1 MVRLP
6 IVTWNSPSHT
16 EANPPHD
23 RLNRDVKSGAVE
35 CFVYDCGGL
44 NNMGGNSLTPQM
56 TTILVIIAAALLLLI
71 TERLRMDVVALL
83 VLISLA
89 LTGLITPTQALSG
102 FSSPAV
108 ITVWAVFI
116 LSGGLSRTGLAMK
129 LGRQIYRLAGK
140 SELQLIFGIMIV
152 AGFMSAFINNVGA
165 AALLLPVVMDLAR
178 RLGIP
183 PSKLL
188 MPLAFATLLGGL
200 TTLIGTPANILI
212 NGLMQELGLGSFGF
226 FEFAYVGLPILLAGI
241 LFMGLIGRRLLPR
254 RDLEKAAAPSPNKNL
269 DDLYSFD
276 ERLFV
281 LKIPSPSPLD
291 GKLLNE
297 SRLGATLGLN
307 VIAIMRHGDT
317 LLAPGPA
324 TPLISGDN
332 LVVEGRLKLLDTLQK
347 SKQFE
352 IASEHFTVQRLISA
366 NVQLAEV
373 EVDRSSKLIGRTLL
387 ESDFRYQYGVN
398 VLAIMREDSAQR
410 TNLQGIVLKAG
421 CKLLVQ
427 GSTEQLAQLESG
439 SDWSTY
445 KSLTYEDAEAAYA
458 LNERLQI
465 LQIPK
470 GSNLIGSSLAESRLA
485 DAYGISVLG
494 IIRDDNLNLMP
505 QPEESI
511 SDEDLLLVEVWPR
524 DLEVIQGLKT
534 LEVDRENMI
543 DFKDLQ
549 STQIGV
555 LEVVLSPHST
565 LAGKTL
571 REIHF
576 REKFGL
582 SVLAI
587 WRGGR
592 AYRSNQRDM
601 SLRFGDALL
610 VYGPKDKFRVLGA
623 EADFLVLTEE
633 AQKPMR
639 LEKAPLAALIMF
651 AVIVPVIFGWLP
663 IEISAIAGAT
673 LMVVTGCLTME
684 EAYQDIEWKAV
695 FLIAGMLPLGIALQ
709 QTGTAEFIAQKV
721 VDLVGGSGE
730 IAILASIFALTAITT
745 QVMPNAAVTVL
756 MAPIALNT
764 ANEFGISLYSM
775 AMLVAIAASA
785 SFMSPIAHAS
795 NSLVM
800 GPGGYRFSDF
810 IKVGAPLTLIVMLV
824 TLLVLPFFW
833 PL

>member
-1 MVRLP
+1 M
-6 IVTWNSPSHT
+6 I
-16 EANPPHD
+16 
-23 RLNRDVKSGAVE
+23 
-35 CFVYDCGGL
+35 
-44 NNMGGNSLTPQM
+44 
-56 TTILVIIAAALLLLI
+56 TILVIIAAALLLLI

-89 LTGLITPTQALSG
+89 LTGLITPVEALSG

-116 LSGGLSRTGLAMK
+116 LSGGLSQTGLAMK

-140 SELQLIFGIMIV
+140 DEIQLIFGIMIV
-152 AGFMSAFINNVGA
+152 AGFMSAFINNVGV
-165 AALLLPVVMDLAR
+165 AALLLPVIMDLAR
-178 RLGIP
+178 RLNIS

-188 MPLAFATLLGGL
+188 MPLAYATLLGGL

-212 NGLMQELGLGSFGF
+212 NGLMQELGLNSFGF
-226 FEFAYVGLPILLAGI
+226 FEFAYVGLPILLVGI
-241 LFMGLIGRRLLPR
+241 VFMGLIGIRLLPR
-254 RDLEKAAAPSPNKNL
+254 RDLEKNASPSQDNNL
-269 DDLYSFD
+269 DDIYSFD

-281 LKIPSPSPLD
+281 LKIPVLSPLD

-324 TPLISGDN
+324 TPLMSGDN
-332 LVVEGRLKLLDTLQK
+332 LVVEGRLELLDNLQK
-347 SKQFE
+347 CRQFE
-352 IASEHFTVQRLISA
+352 LAIEDLTVQRLISA

-387 ESDFRYQYGVN
+387 ESNFRHEYGVN

-410 TNLQGIVLKAG
+410 TNLQSLVLQAG

-427 GSTEQLAQLESG
+427 GSTEQLAQLEIG
-439 SDWSTY
+439 SDWSAY
-445 KSLTYEDAEAAYA
+445 QSLTYEDAEAAYA

-470 GSNLIGSSLAESRLA
+470 GSNLIGSSLAENRLA

-505 QPEESI
+505 QPDERI
-511 SDEDLLLVEVWPR
+511 SDKDLLLVEVWPR
-524 DLEVIQGLKT
+524 DLDVIQGLKT
-534 LEVDRENMI
+534 LEVDRKNI
-543 DFKDLQ
+543 LDLKDLQ
-549 STQIGV
+549 SSQIGV

-582 SVLAI
+582 SVIAI

-592 AYRSNQRDM
+592 AYRSNQRDI

-633 AQKPMR
+633 AQKPLR
-639 LEKAPLAALIMF
+639 LEKAPLAALIMV
-651 AVIVPVIFGWLP
+651 AVVVPVIFGWLP
-663 IEISAIAGAT
+663 IAISAVAGAT

-684 EAYQDIEWKAV
+684 EAYQAIEWKVV

-709 QTGTAEFIAQKV
+709 QTGTAEFIAQRV
-721 VDLVGGSGE
+721 VNLVGGSGE
-730 IAILASIFALTAITT
+730 IAILASVFTLTAITT

-764 ANEFGISLYSM
+764 ANEVGISVYSM

-810 IKVGAPLTLIVMLV
+810 IKVGALLTLIVMLV

>member
-1 MVRLP
+1 
-6 IVTWNSPSHT
+6 
-16 EANPPHD
+16 
-23 RLNRDVKSGAVE
+23 
-35 CFVYDCGGL
+35 
-44 NNMGGNSLTPQM
+44 
-56 TTILVIIAAALLLLI
+56 
-71 TERLRMDVVALL
+71 
-83 VLISLA
+83 
-89 LTGLITPTQALSG
+89 
-102 FSSPAV
+102 
-108 ITVWAVFI
+108 
-116 LSGGLSRTGLAMK
+116 
-129 LGRQIYRLAGK
+129 
-140 SELQLIFGIMIV
+140 MIV
-152 AGFMSAFINNVGA
+152 AGFMSAFINNVGV
-165 AALLLPVVMDLAR
+165 AALLLPVIMDLAR
-178 RLGIP
+178 RLSIP

-188 MPLAFATLLGGL
+188 MPLAYATLLGGL
-200 TTLIGTPANILI
+200 TTLIGTPPNILI
-212 NGLMQELGLGSFGF
+212 NGLMLDLGLDSFGF
-226 FEFAYVGLPILLAGI
+226 FEFAYVGLPILLVGI
-241 LFMGLIGRRLLPR
+241 VFMGLIGIRLLPR
-254 RDLEKAAAPSPNKNL
+254 RDLEKNSVPSQDNNL
-269 DDLYSFD
+269 DEIYSFD

-281 LKIPSPSPLD
+281 LKIPSLSPLD

-297 SRLGATLGLN
+297 SRLGASLGLN
-307 VIAIMRHGDT
+307 VIAIKRHGDT
-317 LLAPGPA
+317 LLAPGPM

-332 LVVEGRLKLLDTLQK
+332 LIVEGRLELLDNLQK
-347 SKQFE
+347 CRQFE
-352 IASEHFTVQRLISA
+352 LASEDLTVQRLISA

-373 EVDRSSKLIGRTLL
+373 EVDRSSKLVGKTLL
-387 ESDFRYQYGVN
+387 ESDFRHQYGVN

-410 TNLQGIVLKAG
+410 TNLQGVVLQAG

-439 SDWSTY
+439 SDWSAY
-445 KSLTYEDAEAAYA
+445 QSLTYEDAEAAYA

-465 LQIPK
+465 LQVPK
-470 GSNLIGSSLAESRLA
+470 GSNLIGSSLAENRLA

-505 QPEESI
+505 QPDERI
-511 SDEDLLLVEVWPR
+511 SDKDLLLVEVWPR

-534 LEVDRENMI
+534 LEVDLENI
-543 DFKDLQ
+543 LDLKDLQ
-549 STQIGV
+549 SNQIGV

-587 WRGGR
+587 WHGGR
-592 AYRSNQRDM
+592 AYRSNQRDI

-623 EADFLVLTEE
+623 EPDFLVLTEE

-651 AVIVPVIFGWLP
+651 AVVVPVIFGWLP
-663 IEISAIAGAT
+663 IAISAVAGAT

-684 EAYQDIEWKAV
+684 EAYQAIEWKVV

-709 QTGTAEFIAQKV
+709 ATGTAEFIASRV
-721 VDLVGGSGE
+721 VELVGGSGE
-730 IAILASIFALTAITT
+730 MAILASVFGLTAIAS
-745 QVMPNAAVTVL
+745 QIMPNAAVIVL

-764 ANEFGISLYSM
+764 ANEVGISVYSM
-775 AMLVAIAASA
+775 AILVAIAASA
-785 SFMSPIAHAS
+785 SFMSPISHPS

-810 IKVGAPLTLIVMLV
+810 IKVGALLTLIVMLV

>member
-1 MVRLP
+1 M
-6 IVTWNSPSHT
+6 I
-16 EANPPHD
+16 
-23 RLNRDVKSGAVE
+23 
-35 CFVYDCGGL
+35 
-44 NNMGGNSLTPQM
+44 
-56 TTILVIIAAALLLLI
+56 TILVIIAAALLLLI

-89 LTGLITPTQALSG
+89 LTGLITPVEALSG

-116 LSGGLSRTGLAMK
+116 LSGGLSLTGLAMK

-140 SELQLIFGIMIV
+140 SEIQLIFGIMIV
-152 AGFMSAFINNVGA
+152 AGFMSAFINNVGV
-165 AALLLPVVMDLAR
+165 AALLLPVIMDLAR
-178 RLGIP
+178 RLSIP

-188 MPLAFATLLGGL
+188 MPLAYATLLGGL

-212 NGLMQELGLGSFGF
+212 NGLMQELGLDSFGF
-226 FEFAYVGLPILLAGI
+226 FEFAYVGLPILLVGI
-241 LFMGLIGRRLLPR
+241 LFMGIIGIRLLPK
-254 RDLEKAAAPSPNKNL
+254 RDLEKNSVPTQDNNL
-269 DDLYSFD
+269 DDIYNFD

-281 LKIPSPSPLD
+281 LNIPALSPLD

-307 VIAIMRHGDT
+307 VIAIMRHGET
-317 LLAPGPA
+317 LLAPRPA

-332 LVVEGRLKLLDTLQK
+332 LVVEGRLEHLDNLQK
-347 SKQFE
+347 NKQFE
-352 IASEHFTVQRLISA
+352 LASEDLTVQRLISA

-373 EVDRSSKLIGRTLL
+373 EIDRSSKLVGRTLL
-387 ESDFRYQYGVN
+387 ESNFRHQYGVN

-410 TNLQGIVLKAG
+410 TNLQGVVLQAG

-427 GSTEQLAQLESG
+427 GSTEKLAQLESG
-439 SDWSTY
+439 SDWSSY
-445 KSLTYEDAEAAYA
+445 QSLTYEDAEAAYA

-470 GSNLIGSSLAESRLA
+470 GSNLIGSSLAENRLA

-494 IIRDDNLNLMP
+494 IIRDDNLTLMP
-505 QPEESI
+505 QPDERI
-511 SDEDLLLVEVWPR
+511 SDKDLLLVEVWPR
-524 DLEVIQGLKT
+524 DLGVIQGLKT
-534 LEVDRENMI
+534 LKVDRDHILDLE
-543 DFKDLQ
+543 DLQ
-549 STQIGV
+549 SNQIGL

-565 LAGKTL
+565 MAGKTL

-587 WRGGR
+587 WRGGK
-592 AYRSNQRDM
+592 AYRSNQRDIQ
-601 SLRFGDALL
+601 LRFGDAFL
-610 VYGPKDKFRVLGA
+610 VYGRKDKFRVLGA

-639 LEKAPLAALIMF
+639 LEKAPLAALIML
-651 AVIVPVIFGWLP
+651 AVVVPVIFGWLP
-663 IEISAIAGAT
+663 IAISAVAGAT

-684 EAYQDIEWKAV
+684 EAYQAIEWKVV

-709 QTGTAEFIAQKV
+709 QTGTAEFIAQRV
-721 VDLVGGSGE
+721 VSLVGGSGE
-730 IAILASIFALTAITT
+730 IAILASVFGLTAITT

-764 ANEFGISLYSM
+764 ANEVGISVYSM

-810 IKVGAPLTLIVMLV
+810 IKVGAPLILIVMLV

-833 PL
+833 PM